1 MSSRGQPP
9 ANSVQAQAA
18 TESDAGGADL
28 VWAYYRHLK
37 AQRPRFFRAV
47 AQDAIIFALHRSEGE
62 LVRTRFRRILYG
74 LSLPFRAS
82 EYLGLVLYRLRDVL
96 KSAHVPLLPL
106 AISAICAVVW
116 GIRIGDPV
124 VMDEGIYIPHGQ
136 IVIDGLVFIGKGCEL
151 CPWITIGLRGGF
163 GGPWLE
169 EGVFVGTG
177 AKILGQVRL
186 GSGAKVGANAVV
198 ITDVPAGATAVGV
211 PARIISPTN
220 SATSQGSA
228 EAVLADNEEG

>member
-1 MSSRGQPP
+1 MSSSGQPS
-9 ANSVQAQAA
+9 ANSARAQAA
-18 TESDAGGADL
+18 SESNTKEADL
-28 VWAYYRHLK
+28 VWAHYRYLK
-37 AQRPRFFRAV
+37 AQRPRFFRAI
-47 AQDAIIFALHRSEGE
+47 ARDAIVFAQHRNEAE

-82 EYLGLVLYRLRDVL
+82 EYVGLVLYRLRDVL
-96 KSAHVPLLPL
+96 KSWHVPLLPL
-106 AISAICAVVW
+106 VISAICAVFW

-124 VMDEGIYIPHGQ
+124 VIDEGVYIPHGQ
-136 IVIDGLVFIGKGCEL
+136 IVLDGLVFIGKGSEL

-169 EGVFVGTG
+169 EGVYVGTG

-211 PARIISPTN
+211 PARIIARTD
-220 SATSQGSA
+220 
-228 EAVLADNEEG
+228 LAMPESSVETANDGER